1 MPPTNTDRDPP
12 STDGDPS
19 PAGIDHDRET
29 LKRRL
34 EAVERALSEE
44 EPIER
49 ANRIDELESRV
60 VELEAAVQALRGYV
74 GSVRAVNEEI
84 ELRADRALRKAEAV
98 ERNVAP
104 GRFRHGAGS
113 APDGGGEDAGR
124 SDPAPVFGS
133 EPDVESGEAS
143 ASAADGPSS
152 DRPTPLERLRER
164 L

>member
-1 MPPTNTDRDPP
+1 MP
-12 STDGDPS
+12 STDGDHDPS
-19 PAGIDHDRET
+19 PTGTDHDRET
-29 LKRRL
+29 LERRL

-49 ANRIDELESRV
+49 ADRIDELASRV
-60 VELEAAVQALRGYV
+60 AELEAAVQALRGYV

-104 GRFRHGAGS
+104 SRIDRGADS
-113 APDGGGEDAGR
+113 EPDAGGR
-124 SDPAPVFGS
+124 HAPGSGPGPVFGS
-133 EPDVESGEAS
+133 EPDVESGDPS
-143 ASAADGPSS
+143 ASAADDPPD